1 MAFMDMFNPIVG
13 VFMDPLLG
21 LDPLWAV
28 LIVSVVVSFLI
39 SVIYK
44 MTTDQNLMKQ
54 LKDEMQELQ
63 KEAKELR
70 EHPEKAMEVQ
80 KQMMETNMKYMMQSM
95 RATFFTIIPVIL
107 IFGWMSANFAYTPL
121 YVGDEFTVTAYFDG
135 DTVAQLNAPEGLE
148 IISKNQQPVAAGQ
161 AQWSLKGE
169 EAGDYLMQF
178 TYNDKMYTV
187 PLYISSGERKYAP
200 NTKSIGVDGFKRVDI
215 NYKKLPI
222 LPWIGW
228 GWLGSYIVFSIIS
241 SMLIRKWLKVY

>member
-1 MAFMDMFNPIVG
+1 
-13 VFMDPLLG
+13 MDPLLG
-21 LDPLWAV
+21 LDPLLAV
-28 LIVSVVVSFLI
+28 FIVSVSVSFLI

-44 MTTDQNLMKQ
+44 LTTDQNLMKQ

-95 RATFFTIIPVIL
+95 RATFFTIIPIII
-107 IFGWMSANFAYTPL
+107 IFGYMNAHFAFAPL

-161 AQWSLKGE
+161 ARWSLRGDVAGE
-169 EAGDYLMQF
+169 YLLQF

-187 PLYISSGERKYAP
+187 PVLISGGERMYAP
-200 NTKSIGVDGFKRVDI
+200 QSKSIGVDGFRSVSID
-215 NYKKLPI
+215 YQKLPI

-228 GWLGSYIVFSIIS
+228 GWLGSYIVFSIFS